1 MSEITVAASERAF
14 KELFA
19 ALRDNF
25 SWSAADSV
33 DFGPFSASYDVA
45 FHLENGNVDLR
56 SDDTVAIEELD
67 IKWDHLEVGLGI
79 DIGEVCVGGWCI
91 LPSPWGGCAVRAP
104 EFCLFEGDPDIE
116 IPLDL
121 GGLVTSEVSIAAR
134 PEVKY
139 FVDPARPPGMTPIEA
154 ENAGM
159 SNKWQIFLRPTTVD
173 VDPLDV
179 ADSVGDLLEKV
190 ANAAIDTVL
199 PDYDWLREWV
209 HEYLGSIVDL
219 VRTLLDIPDDIGEWL
234 SELLNTSFGLLDQ
247 ITAAVLDYFASQ
259 NAIEEFEDPFPIL
272 PANGGLIPVK
282 IPVTDVEVRVTD
294 TEMVVEA
301 DVGP

>member
-1 MSEITVAASERAF
+1 MSEITIAASERAF

-67 IKWDHLEVGLGI
+67 IKWDHLRVGIGV
-79 DIGEVCVGGWCI
+79 DIEEMCLGGWCVI
-91 LPSPWGGCAVRAP
+91 PTPLGCALQVP
-104 EFCLFEGDPDIE
+104 EFCLFDSDPDIE

-139 FVDPARPPGMTPIEA
+139 FVDPARPPGMTPIQA
-154 ENAGM
+154 EEAGM
-159 SNKWQIFLRPTTVD
+159 PNKWQIFLSPTTVD

-179 ADSVGDLLEKV
+179 ADSVGDLLEAA
-190 ANAAIDTVL
+190 ANAAIDAVL
-199 PDYDWLREWV
+199 PDIGWLRDLV
-209 HEYLGSIVDL
+209 HELLGPIIDL
-219 VRTLLDIPDDIGEWL
+219 VRTLLDIPDDIEEWL

-272 PANGGLIPVK
+272 PASGGLIPVK
-282 IPVTDVEVRVTD
+282 IPVTDLEVRVTD
-294 TEMVVEA
+294 DEMVVEA